1 MSVIENALKKLQA
14 SRAAAAAA
22 REGEHGAPSLPAA
35 PLRRRTT
42 PQTDDTMPTR
52 SVGIDLEALRTAG
65 LLAPPHQE
73 REIAQQFRQIKRP
86 LINAALGRGAARV
99 PEGNI
104 IVVTSAVP
112 GEGKTFTS
120 LNLAFSMALEE
131 DLTVLL
137 VDGDAVNP
145 RLTQLFGLESEPG
158 LLDVLADPEVS
169 LTSALVATD
178 VPGLAFL
185 PAGRPT
191 ANATELLSSARMREV
206 AAHLSTDAP
215 RLVVFDSAP
224 LLVTTEA
231 QALAQLA
238 GQILMVVK
246 ADDTQQH
253 VVLEA
258 LEKLDEGKPV
268 AVMLNQTTRNLHA
281 GYHYPYGSSGRPREK
296 SSGA

>member
-1 MSVIENALKKLQA
+1 M
-14 SRAAAAAA
+14 
-22 REGEHGAPSLPAA
+22 G
-35 PLRRRTT
+35 
-42 PQTDDTMPTR
+42 
-52 SVGIDLEALRTAG
+52 
-65 LLAPPHQE
+65 
-73 REIAQQFRQIKRP
+73 AQQFRQIKRP

-99 PEGNI
+99 PQGNL

-120 LNLAFSMALEE
+120 LNLALSMALEE

-145 RLTQLFGLESEPG
+145 QLTQLFGLESEPG

-169 LTSALVATD
+169 LTSAMVASD

-185 PAGRPT
+185 PAGRPI
-191 ANATELLSSARMREV
+191 ANATELLSSARMQEV
-206 AAHLSTDAP
+206 AAHLGADAP

-224 LLVTTEA
+224 LLVTTES
-231 QALAQLA
+231 QALAQLV
-238 GQILMVVK
+238 GQILMVVR

-253 VVLEA
+253 IVLEA

-268 AVMLNQTTRNLHA
+268 ALMLNQSTRQLHA
-281 GYHYPYGSSGRPREK
+281 AYYYPYGSGGGPREK
-296 SSGA
+296 STGA

>member
-14 SRAAAAAA
+14 SRAAAAA
-22 REGEHGAPSLPAA
+22 REAEPAAAAPTAA
-35 PLRRRTT
+35 PLRRRHAT
-42 PQTDDTMPTR
+42 PQTDETTPTR
-52 SVGIDLEALRTAG
+52 TVGIDLEALRTTG
-65 LLAPPHQE
+65 LLPPLHQE

-99 PEGNI
+99 PQGNL
-104 IVVTSAVP
+104 IVVTSALP

-120 LNLAFSMALEE
+120 LNLALSMALEE

-137 VDGDAVNP
+137 VDGDPVNP
-145 RLTQLFGLESEPG
+145 RLTQLFGLEHELG
-158 LLDVLADPEVS
+158 LLDVLADPEAS
-169 LTSALVATD
+169 LTSAVVATD

-185 PAGRPT
+185 PSGRPT

-206 AAHLSTDAP
+206 AAHLGADAP

-224 LLVTTEA
+224 LLVTTES

-253 VVLEA
+253 LVLEA

-281 GYHYPYGSSGRPREK
+281 GYYYPYGSSGGPREK